1 MDRRPW
7 PSAQWAGRYTGDR
20 RCSYKRMPRMRQ
32 LKLELRGDRDVP
44 IDGKAHLF
52 GSRSMGTPCAQTRVS
67 EWATHDG
74 EGEQGAMP
82 RAYLLL
88 CGQEP
93 TVTRSRAPSTSAL
106 QPMTSPPTTP
116 VWVLPRLTTNFVART
131 PRISAPRALSWGVQ
145 CACDCRP
152 RSGMKTAFFARPLSW
167 QVGQRAGQATFKN
180 SKSR

>member
-1 MDRRPW
+1 
-7 PSAQWAGRYTGDR
+7 
-20 RCSYKRMPRMRQ
+20 MRQ

-44 IDGKAHLF
+44 IDGKADLF

-106 QPMTSPPTTP
+106 QPMTSPPYLCGCYHDSRPTSSP
-116 VWVLPRLTTNFVART
+116 ELLEYQRLVPSHGAYSARVIVDREVA
-131 PRISAPRALSWGVQ
+131 
-145 CACDCRP
+145 
-152 RSGMKTAFFARPLSW
+152 
-167 QVGQRAGQATFKN
+167 
-180 SKSR
+180 